1 MLSSW
6 KYDVTKCREVLS
18 ILRQADSSDSSVQLQ
33 VTNALNSFVINSPD
47 APCYFALIFSGMNSE
62 GLDVRQRA
70 GLLLKNYLVQYG
82 IPSSSEY
89 IDYLKVTSLNALND
103 SQRLIR
109 STAGTIVTTFVNTEQ
124 GKPLLVE
131 SLRHLSQLLDMATND
146 SIDGAFDCLIKICE
160 DELESCLGENSGI
173 LEHTHPRLISFLDA
187 SRQLILPKL
196 FQISQG
202 EHLILSKNE
211 TAVHLS
217 FKCITLYA
225 QYHLFSSGN
234 ALHDFFTQYWQVIGI
249 LAKQESRQ
257 IRLLSIMGIITIL
270 EDDPGVILDGAGVN
284 IIIDFVL
291 CCCEETS
298 GDSYNLRLESFEFW
312 PLYLRNEKGINILRP
327 FLPRLLICLLEN
339 SIFTDFDYIEMD
351 PSHFEDKTE
360 DDLHSIGP
368 RFHQGRTDNSESNDD
383 EVELGAWGNQWTVRK
398 ASALALDHISVI
410 YGDEILGELLPKIEE
425 TLQDPNWEKQE
436 SAILVLGAIARG
448 CIKGLSPFLP
458 RVLSYLVK
466 LTSNSKPLIRSIS
479 CWCISRFTPWLAL
492 QQGQPIL
499 NSAFGALLA
508 RMLDPNK
515 RVEEAACS
523 ATATFIEDS
532 AQSLSLI
539 PFLDD
544 IVNTISGA
552 LTVYQYRN
560 LLILCDTISTLCFSV
575 GPNVFSP
582 TFENSL
588 VPLLITKWKSFPI
601 DHPCLVASMD
611 AIAKIFAVVG
621 NKASGFADSIL
632 QHCIQNI
639 LMSALN
645 NLKNSEEVSYS
656 VPDTAECALDL
667 VSSIVEAVR
676 EPTIPTLKRYGFAN
690 YILIFCQDESYPN
703 IKQSVFACVG
713 DIAKF
718 GGDNLDFLKPLLPT
732 LLQLLVLN
740 LSSPNIG
747 IANNAAWAIG
757 EIAMYG
763 NLPEIFT
770 VIEPFLE
777 HIIDML
783 VSRITTSCNS
793 SSHIDNLAINA
804 CITIGRVA
812 VVAPSRVGGRLGVC
826 ADRFFLVLTNVR
838 NDQEKINAVQG
849 ICFAI
854 QTNPTSLSA
863 SSINSFFDL
872 LNSMQPALDSKSSFS
887 ENILPILQSTL
898 KSIYL
903 GLADKNT
910 FLQIVKSHNGYV
922 QTLVTSFLSS

>member
-1 MLSSW
+1 MSSSW
-6 KYDVTKCREVLS
+6 QCDVAKCQEVLS
-18 ILRQADSSDSSVQLQ
+18 VLRQADSSDSSVQLQ
-33 VTNALNSFVINSPD
+33 VTNALNSFVTNSPD
-47 APCYFALIFSGMNSE
+47 APCYFALIFSNMNNE

-70 GLLLKNYLVQYG
+70 GLLLKNYLAQYG
-82 IPSSSEY
+82 LPSPEY
-89 IDYLKVTSLNALND
+89 IEYLKITSFTALND
-103 SQRLIR
+103 PQRLIR

-160 DELESCLGENSGI
+160 DELESCLGENSGVSD
-173 LEHTHPRLISFLDA
+173 HTRSRLISFLDA

-202 EHLILSKNE
+202 EHIILSKNDV
-211 TAVHLS
+211 AVHLS

-234 ALHDFFTQYWQVIGI
+234 TLHDLFTQYWQVIGVM
-249 LAKQESRQ
+249 AKQENKQ
-257 IRLLSIMGIITIL
+257 IRLLSIVGIITVL
-270 EDDPGVILDGAGVN
+270 EDDPEVILNGAGVN
-284 IIIDFVL
+284 VIIDFVL
-291 CCCEETS
+291 CCCEES
-298 GDSYNLRLESFEFW
+298 NSDSYNLRLESLEFW
-312 PLYLRNEKGINILRP
+312 PSYLRNEKGINILRP
-327 FLPRLLICLLEN
+327 FLPRLLICLLKN

-368 RFHQGRTDNSESNDD
+368 RFHQGRANHSEPNED

-410 YGDEILGELLPKIEE
+410 YGDEILGELLPKIEA

-458 RVLSYLVK
+458 RVLSFLVK
-466 LTSNSKPLIRSIS
+466 LTSDSKPLIRSIS

-532 AQSLSLI
+532 AQSLSLL

-544 IVNTISGA
+544 IVSTISGA

-560 LLILCDTISTLCFSV
+560 LLILCDTISTLCFSI

-582 TFENSL
+582 AFENNL
-588 VPLLITKWKSFPI
+588 APLLITKWKSFPI

-621 NKASGFADSIL
+621 NKASRFADPVL
-632 QHCIQNI
+632 EHCIQSI
-639 LMSALN
+639 LLSTLN
-645 NLKNSEEVSYS
+645 NLKNPEEVSYS

-667 VSSIVEAVR
+667 ISSVVEAVR
-676 EPTIPTLKRYGFAN
+676 APAIPVLKRCGFSN
-690 YILIFCQDESYPN
+690 YILIFCQDESFPN
-703 IKQSVFACVG
+703 IKQSAFACIG

-718 GGDNLDFLKPLLPT
+718 GGDNLDILKPSLT
-732 LLQLLVLN
+732 TFLQLLVIN

-757 EIAMYG
+757 EIVMYG
-763 NLPEIFT
+763 NFPEIFT
-770 VIEPFLE
+770 IIEPLLE
-777 HIIDML
+777 HIIDVL
-783 VSRITTSCNS
+783 ISRIANS
-793 SSHIDNLAINA
+793 SAHIIDNLAINA

-812 VVAPSRVGGRLGVC
+812 VVAPTKVGGRLGVF
-826 ADRFFLVLTNVR
+826 AERFFLVLTSVR
-838 NDQEKINAVQG
+838 NDQEKMSAVQG

-854 QTNPTSLSA
+854 QTNPTSLNA
-863 SSINSFFDL
+863 SSINSLLDL

-887 ENILPILQSTL
+887 ENILPVLRSTL

-903 GLADKNT
+903 SFADKDT
-910 FLQIVKSHNGYV
+910 FLRVVNSHNSYV
-922 QTLVTSFLSS
+922 QSLVTSFLSS